1 MKKLLTFFLIVMFSP
16 CVFAQIPSTTIYNPP
31 LPFTQNFSDWGTDL
45 VVSPN
50 EPLGRPSGV
59 YRASNSTIY
68 VAVPDTTILPNAC
81 IVVLMSSNNGANW
94 SIGANV
100 STSSVISKTKM
111 VAKGDSLYCV
121 FLYGTSVYCWNVI
134 TNNFNAFTN
143 YTSIRDFD
151 VTISSTASLYLIVD
165 ILTNNDVRVFGSING
180 GQTWPN
186 AVYLTATGVFP
197 RIYMSGSGDT
207 SLINYYGVSITADTI
222 SSAIRSVRY
231 RESAPGTLAIVGSF
245 STPVAAGTPKD
256 QMMAVRNFDKAWLF
270 YTTGTTGNIDLNC
283 MVSSDGGT
291 SFGTAFTI
299 GSLPSRDEYW
309 FDAKCYN
316 PGVDL
321 IYYSDSIQTGAP
333 TAQSDKMFNCF
344 ATAVAPSTFSTPV
357 SFSQKPPSWSAR
369 GYIPTLI
376 EYYNTGN
383 DAGAI
388 WVGVDGANRRLYFDR
403 YSAVTRISN
412 NESLV
417 PDKYYLGQN
426 YPNPFNPETKIDFT
440 IPKNGFVS
448 IKIFD
453 ITGKEITT
461 LVSTSMNKGSYTVNY
476 NASQLSSGVYFYK
489 LSAGSDFSESRKM
502 ILIK

>member
-1 MKKLLTFFLIVMFSP
+1 MKKFLLLYLIVMFSP
-16 CVFAQIPSTTIYNPP
+16 YVFAQIPTTRIYNPP
-31 LPFTQNFSDWGTDL
+31 IPFTQNFSDWGTDL
-45 VVSPN
+45 VVSST

-59 YRASNSTIY
+59 YRASNATIY
-68 VAVPDTTILPNAC
+68 VAVPDTSILPNAC
-81 IVVLMSSNNGANW
+81 IVILMSTNNGANW
-94 SIGANV
+94 AIGANV
-100 STSSVISKTKM
+100 SSSSVISKTKM

-121 FLYGTSVYCWNVI
+121 FLYGTSLYCWNVI

-143 YTSIRDFD
+143 YTNIRDFD
-151 VTISSTASLYLIVD
+151 VTISSTASLYLITD
-165 ILTNNDVRVFGSING
+165 ILGNNDVRMFGSVNG
-180 GQTWPN
+180 GQTWAG
-186 AVYLTATGVFP
+186 AVYLSSTGAFP
-197 RIYMSGSGDT
+197 KIYMSGSGDT
-207 SLINYYGVSITADTI
+207 CLISYYGVSIAADTI
-222 SSAIRSVRY
+222 SSAIRTVRY
-231 RESAPGTLAIVGSF
+231 RESAPGTLSLVGSF
-245 STPVAAGTPKD
+245 LTPIAAGTPKD
-256 QMMAVRNFDKAWLF
+256 QFMAVRNFDKAWLF
-270 YTTGTTGNIDLNC
+270 YTSGTTGNIDLNC
-283 MVSSDGGT
+283 MVSTDGGT
-291 SFGTAFTI
+291 TYGAAFTI

-309 FDAKCYN
+309 FDAKWYN
-316 PGVDL
+316 NGVDL
-321 IYYSDSIQTGAP
+321 IYYSDSLQSGAP
-333 TAQSDKMFNCF
+333 TAQSDKMFNCY
-344 ATAVAPSTFSTPV
+344 ATVTSPSTFTTPV

-376 EYYNTGN
+376 EYYAPSN

-388 WVGVDGANRRLYFDR
+388 WVGLDGANKRLYFDR

-489 LSAGSDFSESRKM
+489 LSVGSDFSESRKM